1 MRMISYIGL
10 HNCVCMHLLNEY
22 NIIYIERLAQLHV
35 TRPCNSPVSRSRDG
49 GARPRCGEQAI
60 VR

>member
-1 MRMISYIGL
+1 
-10 HNCVCMHLLNEY
+10 MHLLNEY
-22 NIIYIERLAQLHV
+22 NIIYIERLAQLPV
-35 TRPCNSPVSRSRDG
+35 TRTCNSPASRPRDG